1 MKFTIAIALIGALL
15 VSTTASDDAYEKY
28 RPQLRLRR
36 ALKQDRDSSSMS
48 LPELTQRKLLCIAY
62 H

>member
-1 MKFTIAIALIGALL
+1 MKFTIFIALIGALL

-28 RPQLRLRR
+28 RPQLRR
-36 ALKQDRDSSSMS
+36 ALKKDRDSSSMS

>member
-1 MKFTIAIALIGALL
+1 MKFTIIALIGALV
-15 VSTTASDDAYEKY
+15 VSTTATNDAYEKY
-28 RPQLRLRR
+28 YRPQLRR
-36 ALKQDRDSSSMS
+36 ALKKDRDSSAMS

>member
-15 VSTTASDDAYEKY
+15 VSTTATDDAYEKY
-28 RPQLRLRR
+28 HPQLRH
-36 ALKQDRDSSSMS
+36 ALKKDRDSSAMS
-48 LPELTQRKLLCIAY
+48 LPELTQRKLLCTAY

>member
-15 VSTTASDDAYEKY
+15 VSTTASDDAYEKH
-28 RPQLRLRR
+28 RPQLRR
-36 ALKQDRDSSSMS
+36 ALKGDRDSSAMS

>member
-1 MKFTIAIALIGALL
+1 MKFPITIALIGALV
-15 VSTTASDDAYEKY
+15 VSTTATEDALEKH
-28 RPQLRLRR
+28 RPQLRR
-36 ALKQDRDSSSMS
+36 ALKKDRGSSMS

>member
-1 MKFTIAIALIGALL
+1 MQFTIAIALIGALF
-15 VSTTASDDAYEKY
+15 VSTTASDDAYEKH
-28 RPQLRLRR
+28 RPQFLRR
-36 ALKQDRDSSSMS
+36 ALKGDRDSSSMS